1 MTKRII
7 RMIASR
13 KFITLSFLLSDM
25 NMTDGR
31 SRRRARRKIFTASLL
46 TVRREDD
53 EAKNEEGQTEKEVAK
68 LKHENVKL
76 KKFLQS
82 INLKTVKSKQT
93 N

>member
-1 MTKRII
+1 MAKRKIQ
-7 RMIASR
+7 R
-13 KFITLSFLLSDM
+13 K
-25 NMTDGR
+25 
-31 SRRRARRKIFTASLL
+31 ARRKIFTASLL

-68 LKHENVKL
+68 LKRENVKL